1 MREVRGDGAVGIVKG
16 FITHKSRVN
25 ILRREGQRRGA
36 HSVMRKNSSL
46 ACHAHCNLLTYF
58 PNFGRSRISLTPHSL
73 TLHRTGSINSMGI
86 LNAILGNSS
95 ELPPAQL
102 QTEYAVLFLP
112 GERVLKGYML
122 VRDVFLF
129 TDKRLMLIDKQGLT
143 GKKVEY
149 QSIPYKSIVRFAVE
163 TAGTFDLDAELHV
176 WIASTPDPISKQ
188 FTKQVNVYEVQSML
202 ASMVCR

>member
-1 MREVRGDGAVGIVKG
+1 M
-16 FITHKSRVN
+16 
-25 ILRREGQRRGA
+25 
-36 HSVMRKNSSL
+36 
-46 ACHAHCNLLTYF
+46 
-58 PNFGRSRISLTPHSL
+58 
-73 TLHRTGSINSMGI
+73 
-86 LNAILGNSS
+86 
-95 ELPPAQL
+95 
-102 QTEYAVLFLP
+102 LFLP